1 MFDALSRFS
10 ALWPIQTVALAFTGV
25 FVLYVVFVDVLPLH
39 GSSIGPL
46 ARTFEVSSRNV
57 WKPVESPNLTPYV
70 ATAVDFAGEYAQE
83 ARAFLAEKVSQL
95 AKGSDLVLPEQ
106 DFTSFIATFRT
117 FQLKNGNM
125 IYLNNSHSWVIWAK
139 WTVARVYD
147 LISAADRT
155 DLIVVTLGWVGMYVL
170 FVQLF
175 LRMRKLGSR
184 TYLFAAALLSSTFA
198 FLGAYGITVFAGIY
212 VPKRA
217 LAQGLPFLVLI
228 NGFEPKSSLARESLR
243 LLGDNL
249 AHHGSKSSADI
260 IVEALG
266 LVSMR
271 DVNVS
276 MIFLGIVSLCGR
288 GRIRGGLWEFC
299 VLSTLTLALDIILYR
314 TFFVAN
320 MSLKLT
326 VARMERNDAIRRA
339 LAEDGVSNAAAHRYA
354 DAATSTDPNSSQSN
368 SGSSGSVRLLLAIA
382 FLGLNWLTIR
392 DVPVTLSFRPEDLT
406 FNAGPPIPDIASR
419 MSLPAVLKIVPPIR
433 FESAPGRL
441 SINELLANRSIQRA
455 LVCALMASLMLNG
468 YFVSMARKQTLSV
481 YKPIVLSPQP
491 ESQSVHQST
500 RDGDEEEEGSSS
512 DDGLVLPAKKVRSL
526 EDCMEVM
533 KEGLTAN
540 LNDEE
545 VVQLA
550 VKGKLPLYA
559 LEKQLKNST
568 RAVCV
573 RRAAIS
579 RLSRTHTLEHSAL
592 PWKNYDYDRV
602 LGACCENVVGY
613 LPLPLGLA
621 GPLCIDGVEN
631 FLPMATTEGV
641 LVASTMRG
649 CKALNGGGGVTTE
662 ILGDGMTRGPC
673 VSFDTSKR
681 SATAKRWLDSVE
693 GTQVIKDA
701 FNATS
706 RFARLESIK
715 SAVAGNFLYIRFR
728 AQTGDAM
735 GMNMIS
741 KGVESALRVMAED
754 YGFDDMSIVSLSG
767 NYCTDKKSAAIN
779 WIEGRGK
786 SVVAESRVPAAL
798 VTKLLKTTV
807 DDLVDLNMAKNLIG
821 SNMAGAMGGFNAH
834 AANLVAA
841 VYLATGQDP
850 AQVVEGSSCMTL
862 MSNVEGDLQIS
873 VSMPCLEVGTI
884 GGGTILEPQAAM
896 LEMLGIRGPHS
907 TEPGANARALARI
920 VASAVLAGEL
930 SLCSALAAGHLVKSH
945 MAHNRSKAPSDS
957 SAQKQPNKK

>member
-1 MFDALSRFS
+1 MLEAVSRFA
-10 ALWPIQTVALAFTGV
+10 ALWPIQTIAFAFTAV
-25 FVLYVVFVDVLPLH
+25 FVLYVVFVDVLP
-39 GSSIGPL
+39 SQSTFAGPL
-46 ARTFEVSSRNV
+46 ARTFEVTSRDV
-57 WKPVESPNLTPYV
+57 WKPAESPNLTPFV
-70 ATAVDFAGEYAQE
+70 ATAVEFAGDCAAE
-83 ARAFLAEKVSQL
+83 ARAFVVKKVPQL
-95 AKGSDLVLPEQ
+95 AKSSDLVLPEQ
-106 DFTSFIATFRT
+106 DFASLVSSLQT
-117 FQLKNGNM
+117 FQLQNGQT
-125 IYLNNSHSWVIWAK
+125 IHLNNSHSWVVWAK
-139 WTVARVYD
+139 WTLARVYD
-147 LISAADRT
+147 LILAANRT
-155 DLIVVTLGWVGMYVL
+155 DLVVVTLGWLGMYVL

-184 TYLFAAALLSSTFA
+184 TFLFAAALLSSTFA
-198 FLGAYGITVFAGIY
+198 FLGAYGITAYAGVY

-228 NGFEPKSSLARESLR
+228 NGFEPKSSLARESMRILTE
-243 LLGDNL
+243 NL
-249 AHHGSKSSADI
+249 ARHGSKSSAEI
-260 IVEALG
+260 VVEATKH
-266 LVSMR
+266 VSLR
-271 DVNVS
+271 DIHVS
-276 MIFLGIVSLCGR
+276 MIFLGIVSLFGK
-288 GRIRGGLWEFC
+288 GRILGGLWEFC
-299 VLSTLTLALDIILYR
+299 VLSTLTLALDTMLYR

-320 MSLKLT
+320 LSLKVT
-326 VARMERNDAIRRA
+326 VARIERNDAIRRA
-339 LAEDGVSNAAAHRYA
+339 LAEDGVSNTAAHKYA
-354 DAATSTDPNSSQSN
+354 DAVTHIDFQALQSR
-368 SGSSGSVRLLLAIA
+368 SSGAGSGRLLLALA
-382 FLGLNWLTIR
+382 FLGINWLTIR
-392 DVPVTLSFRPEDLT
+392 DVPVTFSFRPEDLSLST
-406 FNAGPPIPDIASR
+406 GPSIAESVR
-419 MSLPAVLKIVPPIR
+419 YMQLPGILKIIPPLR
-433 FESAPGRL
+433 FESAPSGL
-441 SINELLANRSIQRA
+441 SISELLANRAIQRA
-455 LVCALMASLMLNG
+455 LVCALMASIMLNG
-468 YFVSMARKQTLSV
+468 YFVSLTRKQTLSV
-481 YKPIVLSPQP
+481 YKPIVLSPGP
-491 ESQSVHQST
+491 ESQSPHPESKAYNAGEDEST
-500 RDGDEEEEGSSS
+500 DDE
-512 DDGLVLPAKKVRSL
+512 GLVLPVNNIRSL
-526 EDCMEVM
+526 EDCVEVM
-533 KEGLTAN
+533 KEGLTAK

-545 VVQLA
+545 VILLA
-550 VKGKLPLYA
+550 TTGKLPLYA
-559 LEKQLKNST
+559 LEKQLKDCT
-568 RAVCV
+568 RAVSI

-579 RLSRTHTLEHSAL
+579 RLSRTKTLERSAL
-592 PWKNYDYDRV
+592 PWKHYDYDRV

-621 GPLCIDGVEN
+621 GPLNIDGVEN

-649 CKALNGGGGVTTE
+649 CKALNGGGGVITE

-673 VSFDTSKR
+673 VSFETSR
-681 SATAKRWLDSVE
+681 RAAIAKRWLDSVE
-693 GTQVIKDA
+693 GTHTIKEA

-715 SAVAGNFLYIRFR
+715 SAVAGNLLYIRFR

-741 KGVESALRVMAED
+741 KGVEAALRVMAED
-754 YGFDDMSIVSLSG
+754 HGFEDMSIVSLSG

-798 VTKLLKTTV
+798 VTKLLKTSV
-807 DDLVDLNMAKNLIG
+807 DDLVELNMAKNLIG

-884 GGGTILEPQAAM
+884 GGGTILEPQASM
-896 LEMLGIRGPHS
+896 LEMLGIRGPHP

-945 MAHNRSKAPSDS
+945 MAHNRSKAPSKVS
-957 SAQKQPNKK
+957 SQVDLSKK